1 MIYGG
6 MLFMDYLQYNN
17 GARAIARAAAF
28 DPATSYNDTAIKK
41 LQAEYLHPITKL
53 YTAKTENITI
63 KKPPGGNEVEV
74 SITLTLTE
82 PIGLTKFIG
91 FPPETLKPINYTMPI
106 ETVAQQTE

>member
-1 MIYGG
+1 
-6 MLFMDYLQYNN
+6 MDYLQYNN

-28 DPATSYNDTAIKK
+28 DPSTSYNDTAKKK

-53 YTAKTENITI
+53 YTVTKIDI
-63 KKPPGGNEVEV
+63 DKPGGNEVKV

-106 ETVAQQTE
+106 ETVAQQTAGEE

>member
-1 MIYGG
+1 
-6 MLFMDYLQYNN
+6 MDYLQYNN

-28 DPATSYNDTAIKK
+28 DPATSYNDTAKKK

-63 KKPPGGNEVEV
+63 NKANDEVKV

-91 FPPETLKPINYTMPI
+91 FPPETLKPIQYTMPI